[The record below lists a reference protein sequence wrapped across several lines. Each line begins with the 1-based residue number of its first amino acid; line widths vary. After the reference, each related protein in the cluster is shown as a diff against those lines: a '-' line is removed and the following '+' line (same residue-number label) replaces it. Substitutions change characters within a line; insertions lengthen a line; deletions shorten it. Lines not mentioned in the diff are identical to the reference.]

1 MLGATR
7 WNQTWLKTTI
17 ICFDQVD
24 AALAPGYPD
33 DPLVEGFRVT
43 LKRSDIAT
51 LGNLNW
57 LNDEVCFEIKGNKSS
72 YSGLQI
78 TAGQR
83 TMSGLILDLTG
94 QTPVLPVILTGH
106 FWMYKHFIFNRV
118 VA

>member
-1 MLGATR
+1 MTR

-24 AALAPGYPD
+24 AALAPGYLD

-57 LNDEVCFEIKGNKSS
+57 LNDEVRFEIKVDKSS
-72 YSGLQI
+72 YLTFHVTVSRKPRSSGI
-78 TAGQR
+78 
-83 TMSGLILDLTG
+83 ILYLFTSM
-94 QTPVLPVILTGH
+94 TVIVL
-106 FWMYKHFIFNRV
+106 
-118 VA
+118 

>member
-1 MLGATR
+1 MRPETKSLNNISSSVVITYPGESSSLLGATM
-7 WNQTWLKTTI
+7 WNHTRLKTTI

-57 LNDEVCFEIKGNKSS
+57 LNDEVCFEMKGNK
-72 YSGLQI
+72 YRI
-78 TAGQR
+78 
-83 TMSGLILDLTG
+83 
-94 QTPVLPVILTGH
+94 
-106 FWMYKHFIFNRV
+106 
-118 VA
+118 

>member
-7 WNQTWLKTTI
+7 WNQTWLKTTF

-57 LNDEVCFEIKGNKSS
+57 LNDEVCFEIKPRNKSS
-72 YSGLQI
+72 Y
-78 TAGQR
+78 
-83 TMSGLILDLTG
+83 LTFHVTVWRKPG
-94 QTPVLPVILTGH
+94 ALWYLLCMHLFKSTTIIVL
-106 FWMYKHFIFNRV
+106 
-118 VA
+118 

>member
-57 LNDEVCFEIKGNKSS
+57 LNDEVCLEIKGNKSS
-72 YSGLQI
+72 Y
-78 TAGQR
+78 
-83 TMSGLILDLTG
+83 LTFTYLCVESLG
-94 QTPVLPVILTGH
+94 AQALPCIYLRPRQLLYSKD
-106 FWMYKHFIFNRV
+106 FLS
-118 VA
+118 